1 MHQRKIWLHPE
12 PRRRLWYLPGGGS
25 VLLALGLVLAAC
37 GPGKASPPVPQ
48 AAGSSA
54 TTVPNTH
61 ALHLAGQCVRQH
73 GIPNFADPFIASSG
87 PATGKAVLDKQALVG
102 VPSSVVSRAL
112 GACRTALDQAGI
124 SNGGASSTPT
134 PQEMQNLI
142 AFARCARNHGIS
154 NFPDPNAQ
162 GGFNLAGTGINSHQL
177 SPAELAVAKTCLPS
191 AHGAVHIPTQSADTN
206 NGGQ

>member
-1 MHQRKIWLHPE
+1 
-12 PRRRLWYLPGGGS
+12 
-25 VLLALGLVLAAC
+25 LLALALAAC
-37 GPGKASPPVPQ
+37 GSGRASPPVPQ

-54 TTVPNTH
+54 TTISNAH

-102 VPSSVVSRAL
+102 VPTAVVNQAL
-112 GACRTALDQAGI
+112 DACRTALDQAGI
-124 SNGGASSTPT
+124 SNGGARSTPT
-134 PQEMQNLI
+134 PQEMQNLL
-142 AFARCARNHGIS
+142 AFARCARHHGIS

-162 GGFNLAGTGINSHQL
+162 GGFTLSGTGINGHQL
-177 SPAELAVAKTCLPS
+177 SPAEFAVAKTCLPS
-191 AHGAVHIPTQSADTN
+191 AHGAVHIPPQSAGTN